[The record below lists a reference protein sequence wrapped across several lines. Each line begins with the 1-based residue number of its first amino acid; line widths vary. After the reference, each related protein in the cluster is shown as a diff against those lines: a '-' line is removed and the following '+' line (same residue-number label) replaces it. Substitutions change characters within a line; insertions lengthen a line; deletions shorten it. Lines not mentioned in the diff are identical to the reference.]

1 MTAKLPHIIVS
12 VAVCRLLLACP
23 YLRRINQNTGSSMKK
38 DYPVPAGYLERE
50 TEIKKSRFIARIAP
64 VASRDEVKTWLEKA
78 HQDHPDDRHICWAY
92 QIGRP
97 GSAAEAAMNDD
108 GEPSGTAGK
117 PILNVIQHKDMG
129 DVLVIVIRYFGGIKL
144 GAGGLVRAYAGA
156 AESVLSAV
164 PRAVQQAR
172 VVADVALD
180 FAIEQPLR
188 HWCDGHDGRVDSIR
202 YSTRVQARVSLPEIQ
217 HADFVSFCE
226 AQRIDYRFDT

>member
-1 MTAKLPHIIVS
+1 MS
-12 VAVCRLLLACP
+12 
-23 YLRRINQNTGSSMKK
+23 K

-50 TEIKKSRFIARIAP
+50 TEVKKSRFIARVAP
-64 VASRDEVKTWLEKA
+64 VSSREEVRTWVDQA
-78 HQDHPDDRHICWAY
+78 HRDHPDARHVCWGY

-164 PRAVQQAR
+164 DRVVQQP
-172 VVADVALD
+172 VVLTTVSMP
-180 FAIEQPLR
+180 FASEQPVR
-188 HWCDGHDGRVDSIR
+188 HWCEVNSATVESVDYGASVTAR
-202 YSTRVQARVSLPEIQ
+202 LQVPESSVDDFSAFCDSHKLDYS
-217 HADFVSFCE
+217 
-226 AQRIDYRFDT
+226 FDR

>member
-1 MTAKLPHIIVS
+1 M
-12 VAVCRLLLACP
+12 
-23 YLRRINQNTGSSMKK
+23 NK

-50 TEIKKSRFIARIAP
+50 TEVKKSRFIARVAP
-64 VASRDEVKTWLEKA
+64 VSSREEVHQWLEQA
-78 HQDHPDDRHICWAY
+78 HKDHPDARHICWAY

-129 DVLVIVIRYFGGIKL
+129 DILVMVIRYFGGIKL

-164 PRAVQQAR
+164 DRVVQQPVTPAR
-172 VVADVALD
+172 VTMSFAD
-180 FAIEQPLR
+180 EQPLR
-188 HWCDGHDGRVDSIR
+188 HWCEVHGASVDG
-202 YSTRVQARVSLPEIQ
+202 
-217 HADFVSFCE
+217 
-226 AQRIDYRFDT
+226 IDYGTSVLARLSVPMDKLEAFTQFCNAQKLDYVLET